1 MVMMI
6 MMVIGDDSHDDYSG
20 DDGGDYDGDYD
31 DDYDEEGVVNIVVI
45 DSGD

>member
-1 MVMMI
+1 MMVMV

-20 DDGGDYDGDYD
+20 DDGGDDDG
-31 DDYDEEGVVNIVVI
+31 DYDEEGVVNIVVI

>member
-1 MVMMI
+1 MMI